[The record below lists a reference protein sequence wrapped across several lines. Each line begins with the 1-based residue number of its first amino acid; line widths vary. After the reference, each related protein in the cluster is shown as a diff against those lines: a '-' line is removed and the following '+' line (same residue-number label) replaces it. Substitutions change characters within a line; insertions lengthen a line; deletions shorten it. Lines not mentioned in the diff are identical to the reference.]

1 VIKILIADDHAIV
14 RRGLMQI
21 LLEGFPGVVFG
32 EASNGHEVLQQIRE
46 QKWSLLTL
54 DIGMPDRS
62 GIDLLEDIQLSNS
75 QLPVLV
81 LSIHPE
87 DQYARRVLRAGAS
100 GYLRKDTAPLEL
112 TNAVRKIL
120 RGGRYVSPTL
130 GEKLASDLFT
140 KSSSTELKHELL
152 SNRELEVLRMMATGK
167 TVTTIADSL
176 TLSSKTVST
185 YRGRILEKMG
195 LTTTAELIRYAIE
208 HNLF

>member
-1 VIKILIADDHAIV
+1 
-14 RRGLMQI
+14 
-21 LLEGFPGVVFG
+21 
-32 EASNGHEVLQQIRE
+32 
-46 QKWSLLTL
+46 
-54 DIGMPDRS
+54 
-62 GIDLLEDIQLSNS
+62 
-75 QLPVLV
+75 
-81 LSIHPE
+81 
-87 DQYARRVLRAGAS
+87 
-100 GYLRKDTAPLEL
+100 
-112 TNAVRKIL
+112 
-120 RGGRYVSPTL
+120 VSPTL

>member
-1 VIKILIADDHAIV
+1 MIRILIADDHAIV

-46 QKWSLLTL
+46 QKWNLLTL

-130 GEKLASDLFT
+130 GEKLASDLYT

-208 HNLF
+208 HSLF

>member
-1 VIKILIADDHAIV
+1 MIRILIADDHAIV

-32 EASNGHEVLQQIRE
+32 EAANGHEVLQQIRD
-46 QKWSLLTL
+46 QKWNLLTL

-100 GYLRKDTAPLEL
+100 GYLRKDAAPLEL

-130 GEKLASDLFT
+130 GEKLASDLYT